1 MAKFFMCVRKKLH
14 KPTKDLFLCSSD
26 REFASSVDVCVVRQ
40 VESSE
45 ARLGEVC
52 QEDIPSFAKVGFPHL
67 VAGLEIGEFSELDF
81 VASTSFTIYIYKDNY
96 NRYYLQK

>member
-1 MAKFFMCVRKKLH
+1 VVGTNFPEGVHHVCVAVQ
-14 KPTKDLFLCSSD
+14 TKDLFLCSSD

-52 QEDIPSFAKVGFPHL
+52 QEDIPPFAKVGFPHL
-67 VAGLEIGEFSELDF
+67 VAGLEIG
-81 VASTSFTIYIYKDNY
+81 
-96 NRYYLQK
+96 